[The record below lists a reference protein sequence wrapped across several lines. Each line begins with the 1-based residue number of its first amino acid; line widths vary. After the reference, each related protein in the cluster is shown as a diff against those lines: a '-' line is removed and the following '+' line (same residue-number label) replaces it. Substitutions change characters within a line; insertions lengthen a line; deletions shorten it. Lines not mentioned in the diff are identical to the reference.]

1 MGSSFSV
8 GKILAILAVILIL
21 VTMGIFIFSNAEKFI
36 KDSSKKIELADSSEF
51 NNIWMSYEKKQEG
64 SKIKAMADKLASNA
78 KENKDTAALLPDL
91 IYKATEGSD
100 WVTVR
105 STVKGKEKSN
115 VEGFNKFKNDI
126 DSRHTYFVKFV
137 YSEKTNLISGII
149 VQYEQKDKVDFVP
162 DET

>member
-78 KENKDTAALLPDL
+78 KENK
-91 IYKATEGSD
+91 
-100 WVTVR
+100 
-105 STVKGKEKSN
+105 
-115 VEGFNKFKNDI
+115 
-126 DSRHTYFVKFV
+126 
-137 YSEKTNLISGII
+137 
-149 VQYEQKDKVDFVP
+149 
-162 DET
+162 